1 MAQMVVM
8 GHIIGAFGILG
19 WIKVMPYTE
28 HIDNLLDYSVWWLR
42 RNEGEWREVE
52 ITNGHAAG
60 HTLAVKLKNCT
71 DRNEAIEYKGMQIAV
86 PRDHF
91 PDLLES
97 GKEGYYW
104 SDLIGSEVINIQGE
118 KLGKVT
124 GLLETGA
131 NDILQ
136 VHNTDSLNKKTKE
149 RLIPYIEPVI
159 KEIDLASSRI
169 IVDWGLD
176 Y

>member
-1 MAQMVVM
+1 MVIM
-8 GHIIGAFGILG
+8 GHITGAFGIHG
-19 WIKVMPYTE
+19 WIKVTPYSE
-28 HIDNLLDYSVWWLR
+28 YNDSLLDYSVWWLR
-42 RNEGEWREVE
+42 KNEGEWNEVV
-52 ITNGHAAG
+52 ITGG
-60 HTLAVKLKNCT
+60 HTAGNALTVKLKKCT
-71 DRNEAIEYKGMQIAV
+71 DRSEAAKYKGMQVAI

-91 PDLLES
+91 PDLSEN
-97 GKEGYYW
+97 GEEGYYW
-104 SDLIGSEVINIQGE
+104 SDLIGSEVVNIQDE

-131 NDILQ
+131 NDVLQ
-136 VHNTDSLNKKTKE
+136 VLDDNSPNKKE

-169 IVDWGLD
+169 IVDWDLD

>member
-1 MAQMVVM
+1 MVVM
-8 GHIIGAFGILG
+8 GHITGAFGIRG
-19 WIKVMPYTE
+19 WIKVSPYTE
-28 HIDNLLDYSVWWLR
+28 AIDSLLDYSSWWLR
-42 RNEGEWREVE
+42 RNDDEWHKVE
-52 ITNGHAAG
+52 ITDGQAAG
-60 HTLAVKLKNCT
+60 NALTAKLKECA
-71 DRNEAIEYKGMQIAV
+71 DRNEAAKYKGMQIAI
-86 PRDHF
+86 PRDQF
-91 PDLLES
+91 PDLSENDEES
-97 GKEGYYW
+97 YYW

-131 NDILQ
+131 NDVLV
-136 VHNTDSLNKKTKE
+136 VHDAGSSSKKE

-169 IVDWGLD
+169 IVDWGSD

>member
-1 MAQMVVM
+1 MVVM
-8 GHIIGAFGILG
+8 GHITGAFGIHG
-19 WIKVMPYTE
+19 WIKVTPYTE
-28 HIDNLLDYSVWWLR
+28 TIVSLLDYSVWWLR
-42 RNEGEWREVE
+42 RNESEWREVE
-52 ITNGHAAG
+52 ITSG
-60 HTLAVKLKNCT
+60 HTAGNALTVQLKECT
-71 DRNEAIEYKGMQIAV
+71 DRNEAAKYKGMQIAI

-91 PDLLES
+91 PDLSES
-97 GKEGYYW
+97 GEEGYYW
-104 SDLIGSEVINIQGE
+104 SDLIGSEVVNIQGE

-131 NDILQ
+131 NDVLQ
-136 VHNTDSLNKKTKE
+136 VRDVDSPNKKE

-169 IVDWGLD
+169 IVDWDLD

>member
-1 MAQMVVM
+1 MVVM
-8 GHIIGAFGILG
+8 GHITGAFGILG
-19 WIKVMPYTE
+19 WIKVAPYTE
-28 HIDNLLDYSVWWLR
+28 HIGSLLDYSVWWLR

-52 ITNGHAAG
+52 ITNGHTAG
-60 HTLAVKLKNCT
+60 NALAVKLKKCT
-71 DRNEAIEYKGMQIAV
+71 DRNEAAKYKGMQIAI

-91 PDLLES
+91 PNLSEC

-104 SDLIGSEVINIQGE
+104 SDLIGSEVVNIQGE
-118 KLGKVT
+118 KLGRVT

-131 NDILQ
+131 NDVLQ
-136 VHNTDSLNKKTKE
+136 VHNVDSPNKKE

-159 KEIDLASSRI
+159 KKIDLASSRI